1 MLRTTSLTIRAL
13 LYWSLGTLIVLLIY
27 PVVIVLPLVA
37 SGIADPNNVR
47 LQGAATRNARAV
59 LVEAARR
66 APDGTKYIKNTD
78 ALRDYARDN
87 PKFLYAAFDPARGE
101 FLAGSSPQLVDEFR
115 DQLKHIDVLTSMFHL
130 ASDPDHNARGNI
142 RAVNSPAG
150 PLTLIVYG
158 AEFHWTDLYSVAMEN
173 WGPIA
178 FAVYLALCGLS
189 SVIVLLVVK
198 RGLEPLRKC
207 AATLSQVD
215 LDTLDQRLPADDLP
229 SEVAPFVAAVNAAL
243 ARVDA
248 GVARQQRFLAN
259 SAHELRTPVAIL
271 RSRIDKLGQ
280 APVEEVRRE
289 LKRDVQRV
297 QTLLEQLLVLA
308 QIEEQASKQKAPLV
322 DLGEVV
328 MQAVADY
335 SPIAVGHG
343 RQVSYEAPPA
353 PVTVRAYPW
362 AVESVVMNL
371 IGNAVREEPPGGAVV
386 VRINADASIEV
397 VDHGAG
403 VAKSDR
409 EMIFEPFWRKDER
422 KPGTGLGLAIARE
435 LIGKLQ
441 GRIWVEE
448 TDGGGATFKVSL
460 PAAALTGATGA

>member
-1 MLRTTSLTIRAL
+1 MLKTTSLTVRAI
-13 LYWSLGTLIVLLIY
+13 LYWSLGTMIVLLTY
-27 PVVIVLPLVA
+27 PVVIVLPFMA
-37 SGIADPNNVR
+37 SGMADPNNVR

-59 LVEAARR
+59 LIEAARR
-66 APDGTKYIKNTD
+66 APDGTKYIENTD
-78 ALRDYARDN
+78 ALRDYIQDN
-87 PKFLYAAFDPARGE
+87 PKFLYAAFDPERGE
-101 FLAGSSPQLVDEFR
+101 FISGSSPQLTHEFK
-115 DQLKHIDVLTSMFHL
+115 DQLNHIEVLTSMFHL
-130 ASDPDHNARGNI
+130 ASDSDPNARGSI
-142 RAVNSPAG
+142 RSANTPAG
-150 PLTLIVYG
+150 PLTLVVYG
-158 AEFHWTDLYSVAMEN
+158 AEFHWTDLYSVTMDN

-178 FAVYLALCGLS
+178 FAVYLVLCGLACA
-189 SVIVLLVVK
+189 IMLFVVK
-198 RGLEPLRKC
+198 KGLEPLRKC
-207 AATLSQVD
+207 AESLSQVD
-215 LDTLDQRLPADDLP
+215 LDTLDQRLQTDNLP
-229 SEVAPFVAAVNAAL
+229 SEVAPFVVAVNAAL

-271 RSRIDKLGQ
+271 RTRIEKLGQ
-280 APVEEVRRE
+280 APVEDVKRE
-289 LKRDVQRV
+289 LKRDLQRV

-308 QIEEQASKQKAPLV
+308 QIEEQAAKQKAPSI
-322 DLGEVV
+322 DLGEAV

-335 SPIAVGHG
+335 SPIAVSYG
-343 RQVSYEAPPA
+343 RQLSYEAPPS

-362 AVESVVMNL
+362 AIESVVMNL

-386 VRINADASIEV
+386 VRVGADASVEV
-397 VDHGAG
+397 IDHGAG

-448 TDGGGATFKVSL
+448 TSGGGATFKVSL
-460 PAAALTGATGA
+460 PTAA

>member
-1 MLRTTSLTIRAL
+1 MKSLTARTL
-13 LYWSLGTLIVLLIY
+13 LYWSLGTMIVLLTY
-27 PVVIVLPLVA
+27 PVVIVLPLMA
-37 SGIADPNNVR
+37 SGLADPANVR
-47 LQGAATRNARAV
+47 LQGAATRSARAILADAV
-59 LVEAARR
+59 RR
-66 APDGTKYIKNTD
+66 APDGSKYIETTD
-78 ALRDYARDN
+78 ALRDYATEN
-87 PKFLYAAFDPARGE
+87 PKFRYAAFDPERDE
-101 FLAGSSPQLVDEFR
+101 FIAGSSPALVAEFKG
-115 DQLKHIDVLTSMFHL
+115 QLKTIETLTSMFHL
-130 ASDPDHNARGNI
+130 ASDPDPDSRGGI
-142 RAVNSPAG
+142 RAGNTPAG
-150 PLTLIVYG
+150 VLTLIVYG
-158 AEFHWTDLYSVAMEN
+158 AEFRWSDLYTVTMEN
-173 WGPIA
+173 WGPVV
-178 FAVYLALCGLS
+178 FAVYLALFGLS
-189 SVIVLLVVK
+189 SVIVHLVVK

-207 AATLSQVD
+207 AASLSQVD
-215 LDTLDQRLPADDLP
+215 LDTLDQRLPTDNLP

-271 RSRIDKLGQ
+271 RTRIEKLGQ
-280 APVEEVRRE
+280 APVEDVKRE
-289 LKRDVQRV
+289 LKRDLQRV

-308 QIEEQASKQKAPLV
+308 QIEEQASKQKAPYV

-335 SPIAVGHG
+335 SPIAVSHG
-343 RQVSYEAPPA
+343 RQLSYEAPPS

-362 AVESVVMNL
+362 AIESVVMNL

-386 VRINADASIEV
+386 VRINADASVEV
-397 VDHGAG
+397 IDHGAG

-448 TDGGGATFKVSL
+448 TSGGGATFKVSL
-460 PAAALTGATGA
+460 PASA